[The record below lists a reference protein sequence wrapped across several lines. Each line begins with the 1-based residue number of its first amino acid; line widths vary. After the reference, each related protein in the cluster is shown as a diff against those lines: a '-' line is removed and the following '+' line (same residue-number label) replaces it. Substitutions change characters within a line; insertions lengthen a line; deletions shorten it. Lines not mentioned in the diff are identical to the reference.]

1 MGAGHTPFRSA
12 DLFVGDYD
20 GAVVATVDTT
30 QHAWDFCSGYSKSVE
45 PVLELVTPFAA
56 ADSSNNDSAAGQDAK
71 PDGPTTQDIIDAWK
85 EANSVYAVS
94 SSSTPPV
101 QNGSALITF
110 LSAIFVAAAL

>member
-1 MGAGHTPFRSA
+1 MNSLIGAANKCTATSSEAGADDTPTSNGAYTYHNQENCGGDAPVRLLSLDTAGHTPFRSA

-56 ADSSNNDSAAGQDAK
+56 ADSSNNDSA
-71 PDGPTTQDIIDAWK
+71 
-85 EANSVYAVS
+85 
-94 SSSTPPV
+94 
-101 QNGSALITF
+101 
-110 LSAIFVAAAL
+110 